1 MVVKKVIKKSHPLYD
16 VSGNKSGKTVM
27 LPDDIFGTK
36 VNDKLLATSVRVFL
50 TNKRAWSAVAKTR
63 SDVNASKRKIYR
75 QKGTGRARHGA
86 ISAPIFVGGGQAHGP
101 KAKNIKLKLNKKQAR
116 KAILGALSQ
125 AKETNKIYLISES
138 VNKLK
143 PSTKKIEK
151 LLKKLNLYEKKIL
164 LICSDD
170 KSNNLKLSV
179 RNLKNVEFSRAD
191 NLNVYQVLSNEILLI
206 TQDAIPNLTKHF
218 LRNEK

>member
-1 MVVKKVIKKSHPLYD
+1 MVVKKVVKKSLPLYD
-16 VSGNKSGKTVM
+16 ASGNKSGKTAI
-27 LPDDIFGTK
+27 LPEDIFGTK

-50 TNKRAWSAVAKTR
+50 TNKRAWSAVTKTR
-63 SDVNASKRKIYR
+63 SDINASKRKIYR

-86 ISAPIFVGGGQAHGP
+86 ISAPIFVGGGVAHGP
-101 KAKNIKLKLNKKQAR
+101 KAKNIKLKLNKKQAK
-116 KAILGALSQ
+116 KALLGALSR
-125 AKETNKIYLISES
+125 AKEANRIYLISES

-143 PSTKKIEK
+143 PNTKKIEK

-164 LICSDD
+164 LICSDE

-191 NLNVYQVLSNEILLI
+191 NLNAYQVLSNEILLI
-206 TQDAIPNLTKHF
+206 MQDSIPNLTKHF
-218 LRNEK
+218 TENEK